1 MKPLPNFIK
10 RKHPKKGR
18 EKGFRVFL
26 LFFDPTFGKE
36 LI

>member
-1 MKPLPNFIK
+1 MKPLPNFVK

-18 EKGFRVFL
+18 EKGFRVSL
-26 LFFDPTFGKE
+26 LFDATFGKE